1 MRIIESKSGGPCNDE
16 PPPNPENGSLNERW
30 WYSVNKRRQINIELF
45 AAPACN
51 RCRDAKQA
59 LNEIAEEIGGGR
71 IEWREVNVLEELDYA
86 VALGVLSPMA
96 IAIDERLAFATL
108 PSVEKF
114 RKALKA
120 RLEEMRA

>member
-1 MRIIESKSGGPCNDE
+1 M
-16 PPPNPENGSLNERW
+16 
-30 WYSVNKRRQINIELF
+30 NKRRQIKVELF
-45 AAPACN
+45 AASACN

-96 IAIDERLAFATL
+96 IAIDGRLAFATL
-108 PSVEKF
+108 PSAGKLC
-114 RKALKA
+114 KALQA